1 MDQKESNELDIRTLK
16 ADFAVDIEEVLTKE
30 CSSYECVLCDEHDIG
45 VLWSF
50 LIEDSI
56 SGFIGVEDN
65 EDSIGIATVTTG
77 IHLKEITDADRDSL
91 MHILDLNSELI
102 NATFTVA
109 HIQDKQEEA
118 EPIFAEEGES
128 IESGLVT
135 RAVENAQKKVEGR
148 NFSIR
153 KNVLQYDDVMN
164 TQREIIYKERKV
176 FVKNLRFIGKI
187 CLTLPY

>member
-50 LIEDSI
+50 LIENSI

-128 IESGLVT
+128 IEYEEEDEEAPKRDILMIQCKIPLSVFEAEDFQQVIQNLMIQSDMALHIDPETG
-135 RAVENAQKKVEGR
+135 APKE
-148 NFSIR
+148 
-153 KNVLQYDDVMN
+153 DD
-164 TQREIIYKERKV
+164 EEED
-176 FVKNLRFIGKI
+176 
-187 CLTLPY
+187 